1 MYRGESEVGVGD
13 CVLLSEITMDK
24 FKENLRE
31 RHKVGKIYTYIGEVC
46 INVNPYRRVQKLNI
60 ECTEDHKVLI
70 TEQAPREMVIFLS

>member
-13 CVLLSEITMDK
+13 CVLLSEITMEK

-60 ECTEDHKVLI
+60 EYTEDH
-70 TEQAPREMVIFLS
+70 QAEFSLRSSRRRGRW